1 MDLLKLIKKFFFTQ
15 QEEKKETHDA
25 PRKASVSSVL
35 GNSNFDYETFQ
46 SEVDE
51 KNKQAQE
58 LTKQK
63 DKDLENKKEM
73 EEIENFSMDLSELV
87 EVPSET
93 NDNDDN
99 EVDLRLE
106 EDLILG
112 FDDEDL
118 DAESEIATGM
128 EFHELEIIQNALG
141 DSTTHNLQAGKL
153 LYEYE
158 DTDLCETLIHSS
170 QENAL
175 RISSLIDEYLL
186 STQQ

>member
-1 MDLLKLIKKFFFTQ
+1 MDLLKLIKKFFFPQ

-51 KNKQAQE
+51 KNKQALE
-58 LTKQK
+58 LINQK
-63 DKDLENKKEM
+63 DKELENKEEM
-73 EEIENFSMDLSELV
+73 ENFSMDLSELV
-87 EVPSET
+87 EVPAET

-99 EVDLRLE
+99 EVDLRLK

-118 DAESEIATGM
+118 DAVSEIATGM

-158 DTDLCETLIHSS
+158 DTDLCETLIQSS

>member
-51 KNKQAQE
+51 KNKQALE
-58 LTKQK
+58 LINQK
-63 DKDLENKKEM
+63 DKELKNKEEM
-73 EEIENFSMDLSELV
+73 ENFSMDLSELV
-87 EVPSET
+87 EVPAET

-99 EVDLRLE
+99 EVDLRLK

-118 DAESEIATGM
+118 DAVSEIATGM

-158 DTDLCETLIHSS
+158 DTDLCETLIQSS

-175 RISSLIDEYLL
+175 KISSLIDEYLL